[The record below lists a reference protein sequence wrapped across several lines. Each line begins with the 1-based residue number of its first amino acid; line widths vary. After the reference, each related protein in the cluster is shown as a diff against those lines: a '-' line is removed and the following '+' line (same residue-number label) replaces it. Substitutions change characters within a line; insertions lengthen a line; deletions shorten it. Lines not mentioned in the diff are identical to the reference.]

1 MAFLFIEILWQSFD
15 SFETLCTNLW
25 CIYTKRKIKPRN
37 ENVRCLGN
45 YTQHSHIN
53 SDGFIYTNIKC
64 QANDIIFHINNRLYK
79 KICSMDFESEPY
91 LSQNTTRS
99 LLNIVANNA
108 TSVES
113 KPTLNSMIFSMR
125 LV

>member
-25 CIYTKRKIKPRN
+25 YIYTKRKLKLRN

-79 KICSMDFESEPY
+79 KKLLLWT
-91 LSQNTTRS
+91 LSQNTIFITKY
-99 LLNIVANNA
+99 
-108 TSVES
+108 S
-113 KPTLNSMIFSMR
+113 KKSFEYR
-125 LV
+125 RK